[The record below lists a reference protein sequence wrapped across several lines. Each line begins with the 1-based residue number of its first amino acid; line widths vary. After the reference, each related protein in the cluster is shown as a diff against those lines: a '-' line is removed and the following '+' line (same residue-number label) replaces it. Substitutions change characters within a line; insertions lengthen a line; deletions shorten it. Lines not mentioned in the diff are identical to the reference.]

1 MRLPVEWLRE
11 YARRPA
17 EANAESLMAELVK
30 VGLEEEDVHRFELTG
45 PIVVGK
51 VLEKTPEEHSNGKTI
66 NWCQVQVVPDGQTQ
80 VLQGDGIDPSGVQ
93 GVVCGAHNFKVG
105 DKVIVTLPGAILPG
119 NFHIAARK
127 TYGHTSAGMI
137 ASEAELGLG
146 AGHDGIVV
154 LSEWGLDPE
163 PGTNVLSLLHLD
175 DEAAEI
181 NVTPDRGYVLSMCG
195 VVREYSHATES
206 VFSAPYT
213 ASHTTE

>member
-1 MRLPVEWLRE
+1 
-11 YARRPA
+11 
-17 EANAESLMAELVK
+17 
-30 VGLEEEDVHRFELTG
+30 
-45 PIVVGK
+45 
-51 VLEKTPEEHSNGKTI
+51 
-66 NWCQVQVVPDGQTQ
+66 
-80 VLQGDGIDPSGVQ
+80 
-93 GVVCGAHNFKVG
+93 KVG

-163 PGTNVLSLLHLD
+163 PGTNVISLLHLD

-181 NVTPDRGYVLSMCG
+181 NVTPDRGYVLSMRG
-195 VVREYSHATES
+195 VAREYRHATGT
-206 VFSAPYT
+206 VFSGPAEAIKPPAANTEGWPARSEDT
-213 ASHTTE
+213 ATI